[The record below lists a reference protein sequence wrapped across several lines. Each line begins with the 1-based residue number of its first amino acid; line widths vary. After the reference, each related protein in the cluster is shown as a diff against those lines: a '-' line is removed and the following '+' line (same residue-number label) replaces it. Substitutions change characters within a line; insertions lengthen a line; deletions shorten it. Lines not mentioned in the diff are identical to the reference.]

1 MKQQGGKTSQF
12 VAHLATHFDGD
23 NLDLPGF
30 PEVLRRLEI
39 LLVDNNVDIQD
50 VATLISSDPI
60 LTTKILQIANSATF
74 NLSSAEIHNVD
85 LAITRLGFEL
95 VRGITLAFAM
105 RQALQQ
111 SWLVPIR
118 SELEEIRRNSTDVA
132 SICGVIAKQVF
143 KTRVDEAMLAGLVHQ
158 IGRLYIVVHTQKAN
172 AALEEEPDYQSTI
185 DSWHPTFTRDILAT
199 WQFPEA
205 LCKAVEAQD
214 MLLET
219 SPEELELFPRLLCA
233 AKLQNSLATGNSMKE
248 LCPEADEVLQSVQL
262 DGNSFVDLVAAY
274 QQDIHDLQATL
285 I

>member
-172 AALEEEPDYQSTI
+172 AALEEEPDYQSTVG
-185 DSWHPTFTRDILAT
+185 TRLSPAIF
-199 WQFPEA
+199 WQLGNFLRHSARLSKHRICCWRRPRKNWSFF
-205 LCKAVEAQD
+205 LVYSVPPSCKTAWQR
-214 MLLET
+214 ET
-219 SPEELELFPRLLCA
+219 R
-233 AKLQNSLATGNSMKE
+233 
-248 LCPEADEVLQSVQL
+248 
-262 DGNSFVDLVAAY
+262 
-274 QQDIHDLQATL
+274 
-285 I
+285 